1 MKYLMDLTPVDL
13 TPVDLASTV
22 DGISI
27 KQILLSFVSSISVY
41 DRVEVLYCGFV
52 KSRLNS
58 TNNSFLIELILN
70 LPGPM
75 LNSELAKFRTK
86 MQKFTWKS
94 DIFLEASGQFL
105 KLQTNELNTE
115 SNIYN
120 HIVFRYSNKWG
131 RKYLFYQILAST
143 LAQGQVQRNDI
154 RNSSVCFDIYV
165 NSVVVNQTLIIQNI
179 KCMDKIQSR
188 QASLGSDIFKPI
200 VTYVGCSVSTL
211 TLIVSISVSR
221 KLHMCRS
228 VPGNNIENLSIGLVL
243 SNLLFM
249 IGIGADDYQIVC
261 YVVGIILHYLWLV
274 SFSFMSIAVSYMCN
288 NLTQLVLIASHGR
301 KYISKTKKCFTLLG
315 IVIPIPFVLLS
326 VLLDFYKVPG
336 FAAMYAGTICF
347 PTGYLT
353 NAIFVSG
360 PIILSIVINLIFLMI
375 IIIYVKSHSLTMN
388 TMNKS
393 HSIQEG
399 KIYLRICAIAGLSW
413 VTGIIGAVF
422 QSTLLDYI
430 FIVFCSFQGL
440 TVAVANLTTAQVCSA
455 VRKYTTNKSSNV
467 TDETQ

>member
-1 MKYLMDLTPVDL
+1 MKYLLDLTPADL
-13 TPVDLASTV
+13 TPVDLAPTV

-27 KQILLSFVSSISVY
+27 EQILLSFVSSISVY
-41 DRVEVLYCGFV
+41 DRVEVFYCRCL
-52 KSRLNS
+52 KSSLNS
-58 TNNSFLIELILN
+58 TNNSFLIELLLN
-70 LPGPM
+70 LPEPM
-75 LNSELAKFRTK
+75 FNSELTKFRTK

-94 DIFLEASGQFL
+94 DIFLETSGLFL
-105 KLQTNELNTE
+105 QLQTKELNTE

-120 HIVFRYSNKWG
+120 YIVFSYSNNPG
-131 RKYLFYQILAST
+131 RKDLFYQLLASK

-179 KCMDKIQSR
+179 KCMDKKQSR

-211 TLIVSISVSR
+211 ALIVSISVSR

-228 VPGNNIENLSIGLVL
+228 VPGNNLENLSIGLVL

-249 IGIGADDYQIVC
+249 IGIGANDYQIVC
-261 YVVGIILHYLWLV
+261 YVVGIILHYLWLA
-274 SFSFMSIAVSYMCN
+274 SFSFMSIAVTYMCN

-301 KYISKTKKCFTLLG
+301 KYISRTKKCLTLLG

-347 PTGYLT
+347 PTGYLI

-360 PIILSIVINLIFLMI
+360 PISLSIVINLISLII
-375 IIIYVKSHSLTMN
+375 IIIYIKSHSLTMN
-388 TMNKS
+388 NMKKS

-399 KIYLRICAIAGLSW
+399 KVYLRICAIAGLSW

-422 QSTLLDYI
+422 QSNVLDYI

-440 TVAVANLTTAQVCSA
+440 TVAVANLTTAPVCR
-455 VRKYTTNKSSNV
+455 VIRKTLASKSSNA
-467 TDETQ
+467 TEETQ